1 MKPSTLEETS
11 ASTTAHE
18 LGLQILRQPYSAHN
32 PSDPAINIIF
42 VHGLGG
48 SAKGTWTDKTSG
60 SFWPLWLPEIKALEN
75 SRIMTFGYDSGWNK
89 IWKSNNVLD
98 ISDFAKQLVHDL
110 WLHYLEYGDVCIL
123 FNGHRLNLNRDPRYL
138 LRIAWGV
145 LLLKRCFLP
154 YRAQY

>member
-1 MKPSTLEETS
+1 MKPSTVEETS

-18 LGLQILRQPYSAHN
+18 LGLQILRQPCLAPN
-32 PSDPAINIIF
+32 PSDPPINIIF

-60 SFWPLWLPEIKALEN
+60 SFWPLWLPEIKTLEN
-75 SRIMTFGYDSGWNK
+75 SRIMTFGYD
-89 IWKSNNVLD
+89 SNNVLD

-110 WLHYLEYGDVCIL
+110 WLHYLECRDVYIL
-123 FNGHRLNLNRDPRYL
+123 FNGASAELNRDPLYL

-145 LLLKRCFLP
+145 LLLKRCFFTLSCSILIFS
-154 YRAQY
+154 RR